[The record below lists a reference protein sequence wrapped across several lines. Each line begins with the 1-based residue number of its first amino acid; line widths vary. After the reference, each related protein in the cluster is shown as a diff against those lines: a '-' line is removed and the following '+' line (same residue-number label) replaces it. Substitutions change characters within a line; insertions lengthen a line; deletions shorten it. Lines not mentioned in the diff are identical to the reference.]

1 MRIYEVKDAR
11 GDTVNFSRSFDHAKS
26 VVKLHD
32 PSARKVSSNN
42 ERTEFSSCWIIEAI
56 DIKPDK
62 EGIIT
67 KLNSLLLEQ
76 EPQTKNR
83 DSYEPHIISFPEDEE
98 EAEEVEAPAPVQKT
112 PEGISPAIEFT
123 GNGKGTC
130 LHCRKTVGYVGGF
143 PRVNPPDAIR
153 DDDSGRE
160 RQKDIE
166 KHRSY
171 TDPDENWS
179 GLR

>member
-1 MRIYEVKDAR
+1 MRIYEVRDASSN
-11 GDTVNFSRSFDHAKS
+11 VVHFARSFDQAKS

-32 PSARKVSSNN
+32 DSARKVGSHNGS
-42 ERTEFSSCWIIEAI
+42 TEFSSCWIINAI

-67 KLNSLLLEQ
+67 KLNSILLDQ

-83 DSYEPHIISFPEDEE
+83 DTYEPHIISFPEDEE
-98 EAEEVEAPAPVQKT
+98 KAEEVESPAPVENKT
-112 PEGISPAIEFT
+112 PVGISPAIEFT

-143 PRVNPPDAIR
+143 PRVNPPDAIC
-153 DDDSGRE
+153 D
-160 RQKDIE
+160 
-166 KHRSY
+166 
-171 TDPDENWS
+171 
-179 GLR
+179 

>member
-42 ERTEFSSCWIIEAI
+42 ESTEFSSCWIIEAI

-67 KLNSLLLEQ
+67 KLNSLLLDQ

-83 DSYEPHIISFPEDEE
+83 DTYEPHIITFPEDKEE
-98 EAEEVEAPAPVQKT
+98 VEEVEAPRVVPDD
-112 PEGISPAIEFT
+112 PEEEVVNAGEQFGHPSIVPAIEYRVDDLQWPKK
-123 GNGKGTC
+123 GKGRC
-130 LHCRKTVGYVGGF
+130 LHCNKIVGYVGGW
-143 PRVNPPDAIR
+143 PCVNPPDEIC
-153 DDDSGRE
+153 D
-160 RQKDIE
+160 
-166 KHRSY
+166 
-171 TDPDENWS
+171 
-179 GLR
+179 